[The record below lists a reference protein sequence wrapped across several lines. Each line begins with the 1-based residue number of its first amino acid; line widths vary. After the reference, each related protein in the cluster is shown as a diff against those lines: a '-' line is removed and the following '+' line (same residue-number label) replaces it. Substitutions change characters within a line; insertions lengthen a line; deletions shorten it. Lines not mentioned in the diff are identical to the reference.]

1 LTELAQGG
9 LAASSWFA
17 ALYRLV
23 RSPVAVFLT
32 LSFLFGLPILAINPP
47 LRGPDEQAHFVR
59 IYAYA
64 HGEFIPSVESKGM
77 KGTLLPPAFY
87 DDNVLFNSIKFN
99 IHKPGFNYRS
109 VFAEYRK
116 RQSQPAE
123 DRSSA
128 PMFVP
133 FEGSESYTV
142 VAYAPYV
149 VAGVAARVLDLNFVD
164 SLYLMRL
171 AGLVFFTAV
180 TAYAIR
186 ITPWLKWAFALIA
199 LIPTT
204 LYGRTVLGADAATVS
219 FSMVVVALCL
229 RAFTGRRSR
238 LERSVWMT
246 LCVLSKPPQ
255 IAFILLE
262 PMLYRWRT
270 LGTKWRTIAIVILPA
285 IGLTLLWLWLADAE
299 MAAWRQ
305 YADGL
310 YKREYFTLPWK
321 LEFMLEN
328 PLHFP
333 RVMGATLV
341 HEWFA
346 LWQQLIGVLGWLDT
360 PLAPW
365 INATLTA
372 LLLVTMLERMEVSTP
387 ARVRLAG
394 YSVATIVGYTVAVFF
409 ILFVTW
415 TPPTEQ
421 EVWGVQG
428 RYFLCLLPLVAVIIS
443 TLCRN
448 GLPESGRAA
457 AGITGGL
464 LSGFACIE
472 AIWRVNWVGL
482 P

>member
-1 LTELAQGG
+1 M
-9 LAASSWFA
+9 
-17 ALYRLV
+17 
-23 RSPVAVFLT
+23 T
-32 LSFLFGLPILAINPP
+32 LSFVFGVAILVINPP

-87 DDNVLFNSIKFN
+87 DDNVLFNSVKFN
-99 IHKPGFNYRS
+99 IQKPGFNYRG

-116 RQSQPAE
+116 RQLQPAA
-123 DRSSA
+123 DRSNT

-149 VAGVAARVLDLNFVD
+149 VAGIVARLLDLNFVD
-164 SLYLMRL
+164 SLYLMRA

-180 TAYAIR
+180 AAYAIL
-186 ITPWLKWAFALIA
+186 IVPWLKWAFVLIA

-204 LYGRTVLGADAATVS
+204 LYARTVLGADAATVS

-229 RAFTGRRSR
+229 RAVAGQRSR
-238 LERSVWMT
+238 LDRSVWMT

-262 PMLYRWRT
+262 PMLYRWRA

-285 IGLTLLWLWLADAE
+285 IGLTLLWLWLVDAE

-321 LEFMLEN
+321 LGFMLEN
-328 PLHFP
+328 PFHFP
-333 RVMGATLV
+333 RVMGATFV

-346 LWQQLIGVLGWLDT
+346 LWQQLIGILGWLDT
-360 PLAPW
+360 PLDPW
-365 INATLTA
+365 INATFTG
-372 LLLVTMLERMEVSTP
+372 LLLVTMLERLEVSAP
-387 ARVRLAG
+387 ARIRLVGYSMVTAAG
-394 YSVATIVGYTVAVFF
+394 YVVAVLF

-415 TPPTEQ
+415 TPPTEE

-428 RYFLCLLPLVAVIIS
+428 RYFLCLLPLVAVIVS
-443 TLCRN
+443 ALCRK
-448 GLPESGRAA
+448 GLPESGQASAA
-457 AGITGGL
+457 IIGGT
-464 LSGFACIE
+464 LSGVACIE